1 MNDDHGG
8 GDDDDDSCG
17 DGSSSGGYNDGDGDD
32 DHREEFVSWSKIY
45 KYAGHL
51 KEKLGL
57 ETMMDRTTSWPS
69 A

>member
-17 DGSSSGGYNDGDGDD
+17 DGSSSGGYNDGDD

-45 KYAGHL
+45 KYAGYL